1 MKGYYS
7 ADFVRDTYFVKDWQK
22 VIVLLISSASQYK
35 NTATIKVI
43 IVKIPFESLV
53 ILMAK

>member
-22 VIVLLISSASQYK
+22 VIVLLISPTSQYK
-35 NTATIKVI
+35 NTAIIRGI
-43 IVKIPFESLV
+43 IVKITFESLI